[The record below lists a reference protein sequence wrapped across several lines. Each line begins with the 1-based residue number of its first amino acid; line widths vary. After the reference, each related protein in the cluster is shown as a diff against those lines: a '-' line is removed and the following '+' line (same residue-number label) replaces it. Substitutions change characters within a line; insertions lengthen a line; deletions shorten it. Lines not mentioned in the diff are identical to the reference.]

1 MACSYERLETQIDLF
16 GKALTKASHI
26 LITAP
31 AFADGDSVGTQ
42 LALRYLF
49 AKKFPQLQVTILNDL
64 PLPPRYQFMPGAS
77 EIHTPESFQQLNRD
91 HNFDLGIVV
100 DGGIDRAGRV
110 KAYFDRCQTKVFVD
124 HHIISCDYPYDIRL
138 VEPDA
143 TATTELVYELLQ
155 HPPFNCGMS
164 SELAQDIYLGL
175 VFDTG
180 FFRHSN
186 TTPEAMELGAK
197 LLREGFDFTQV
208 GERGMLERTYAGLQL
223 LSDTLGRAKLIAD
236 GKIIWSILSQD
247 KIRELNAT
255 DDDREGI
262 IDQMVLTQGIDV
274 AILFYELPHG
284 ETRLSLRSHGAL
296 DVASFARGLT
306 VHGGGHRKAAGA
318 NLQMPVALAIDW
330 VLDKLTKEIKRCG
343 AHS

>member
-1 MACSYERLETQIDLF
+1 MVNEAKLEREIERFAQ
-16 GKALTKASHI
+16 ALGNASRI

-49 AKKFPQLQVTILNDL
+49 LRQFPQLKVTILNDL
-64 PLPPRYQFMPGAS
+64 PLPPRYQFMPGAYD
-77 EIHTPESFQQLNRD
+77 IHTPESLFESNQD
-91 HNFDLGIVV
+91 ISFDLGIVV

-110 KAYFDRCQTKVFVD
+110 REYYDRCRVKVFVD
-124 HHIISCDYPYDIRL
+124 HHVISCDYPYDIRL
-138 VEPDA
+138 VEPEA
-143 TATTELVYELLQ
+143 TSTTELIYHLVQ
-155 HPPFNCGMS
+155 KNPFCCTMT

-186 TTPEAMELGAK
+186 TTPESMELGAK
-197 LLREGFDFTQV
+197 LLRAGFDFTQV
-208 GERGMLERTYAGLQL
+208 GERGMLERTFPGLQL
-223 LSDTLGRAKLIAD
+223 LSDTLGRSRLIAD
-236 GKIIWSILSQD
+236 GKIIWSILTQD
-247 KIRELNAT
+247 KLRELNAS

-274 AILFYELPHG
+274 AILFYELPKG
-284 ETRLSLRSHGAL
+284 ETRLSLRSHGGL
-296 DVASFARGLT
+296 DVATFARGLT
-306 VHGGGHRKAAGA
+306 IHGGGHRKAAGA

-330 VLDKLTKEIKRCG
+330 VLEKLIEEVKRCG
-343 AHS
+343 VHS